1 MEIISEGLTLV
12 DVHDGEDGVN
22 GVEGPKGEDGK
33 TSYIHTAYATSADG
47 SQGFSTSDSTNKTYL
62 GQYTDFTQADSN
74 DPTKYKWTK
83 IKGDTGPQGPQ
94 GQDGENGEDG
104 EDGQT
109 YYTWLKYAD
118 TPTSG
123 MSDSPDGKKY
133 MGLAHNKTTA
143 TESTNY
149 SDYTWSLITGDKGD
163 PTGITSS
170 STVPTSPYAGM
181 LWKNTGSITGYITGA
196 VYRYTGSAWELF
208 KFKANNIEADSLSAI
223 SANIGN
229 VTAGNISGVN
239 VTASS
244 FTGSKFQSSG
254 SYSDVTGQTTYTNTI
269 ENGNYTI
276 KWNLASST
284 YNGLTTFGP
293 RGLSSTFYSDT
304 AGTKSEWSYQMTYQG
319 LLYSSG
325 QTYASFDY
333 GGISMMQPS
342 KTIQTLGYSDIRKVE
357 PTKLTTFEAGFE
369 NYSASGTSMATYS
382 RKHGFVQLTG
392 AIKNTELLALGTS
405 EVKMATLPAG
415 FRPPR
420 VVHCL
425 QQGSG
430 SNSYLM
436 TVDAAGKIGLARYGT
451 TAFVDVPAGSWLTI
465 SCVFSTDDD

>member
-12 DVHDGEDGVN
+12 DVHDGEDGTN
-22 GVEGPKGEDGK
+22 GVAGPKGEDGK

-83 IKGDTGPQGPQ
+83 IKGD
-94 GQDGENGEDG
+94 
-104 EDGQT
+104 
-109 YYTWLKYAD
+109 
-118 TPTSG
+118 
-123 MSDSPDGKKY
+123 M
-133 MGLAHNKTTA
+133 
-143 TESTNY
+143 
-149 SDYTWSLITGDKGD
+149 GD

-170 STVPTSPYAGM
+170 STVPTSPYTGM

-333 GGISMMQPS
+333 GGISMMQPN

-405 EVKMATLPAG
+405 EVKMATLPEG

-420 VVHCL
+420 VVHSL

-436 TVDAAGKIGLARYGT
+436 TVDTAGKIGLARYGT

-465 SCVFSTDDD
+465 SCVFSTDND